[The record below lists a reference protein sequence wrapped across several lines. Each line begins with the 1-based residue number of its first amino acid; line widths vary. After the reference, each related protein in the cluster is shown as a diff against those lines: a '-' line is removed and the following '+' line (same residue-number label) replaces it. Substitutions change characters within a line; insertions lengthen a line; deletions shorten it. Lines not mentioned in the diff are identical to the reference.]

1 MIYEESK
8 MNLEQERPF
17 VCSAPGC
24 SQRFPTED
32 HLMIH
37 RHKHEMTLKFPS
49 IKTDNM
55 LSDQTPTP
63 TRFLK
68 NCEEVGLFNELDCSL
83 EHEFRK
89 AQEEESSKR
98 NISMHNTVGGAMV
111 GPGAHQLGS
120 TRMPNHDTS
129 VVIQQAMPS
138 PQSSSVITQ
147 APSTNRQIGP
157 VPGSLSSLLHLHNR
171 QRQPMPA
178 SMPGTLP
185 NPTMPGSSAVLMPME
200 RQMSVNSN
208 LLGMQ
213 GPNLSNPCASP
224 QVQPMHSEAK
234 MQVSPATQQMQPT
247 QTIQPPQP
255 TGGRRRRV
263 VDEDPD
269 ERRRKFLERNRAAA
283 TRCRQKRKVWV
294 MSLEKK
300 AEELTQTNMQL
311 QNEVSML
318 KNEVAQLK
326 QLLLTHKD
334 CPITA
339 MQKESQGYLSPESSP
354 PASPVPTCSQ
364 QQVIQ
369 HNTIT
374 TSSAVSE
381 VVGSSTLSQLTTHR
395 TDLNPIL

>member
-1 MIYEESK
+1 

-68 NCEEVGLFNELDCSL
+68 NCEEVGLFSELDCSL

-98 NISMHNTVGGAMV
+98 NISMHNAVGGAMA

-120 TRMPNHDTS
+120 TRMPSHDTS

-234 MQVSPATQQMQPT
+234 MVNNSYNHPS
-247 QTIQPPQP
+247 
-255 TGGRRRRV
+255 
-263 VDEDPD
+263 
-269 ERRRKFLERNRAAA
+269 
-283 TRCRQKRKVWV
+283 V
-294 MSLEKK
+294 M
-300 AEELTQTNMQL
+300 A
-311 QNEVSML
+311 
-318 KNEVAQLK
+318 
-326 QLLLTHKD
+326 
-334 CPITA
+334 
-339 MQKESQGYLSPESSP
+339 
-354 PASPVPTCSQ
+354 
-364 QQVIQ
+364 
-369 HNTIT
+369 
-374 TSSAVSE
+374 
-381 VVGSSTLSQLTTHR
+381 
-395 TDLNPIL
+395 

>member
-1 MIYEESK
+1 MFCTSGG
-8 MNLEQERPF
+8 N
-17 VCSAPGC
+17 SA
-24 SQRFPTED
+24 SV
-32 HLMIH
+32 M
-37 RHKHEMTLKFPS
+37 
-49 IKTDNM
+49 
-55 LSDQTPTP
+55 
-63 TRFLK
+63 
-68 NCEEVGLFNELDCSL
+68 
-83 EHEFRK
+83 
-89 AQEEESSKR
+89 
-98 NISMHNTVGGAMV
+98 SM
-111 GPGAHQLGS
+111 
-120 TRMPNHDTS
+120 R
-129 VVIQQAMPS
+129 
-138 PQSSSVITQ
+138 
-147 APSTNRQIGP
+147 P

-200 RQMSVNSN
+200 RQMSVNSSIM
-208 LLGMQ
+208 GMQ

-234 MQVSPATQQMQPT
+234 M
-247 QTIQPPQP
+247 
-255 TGGRRRRV
+255 
-263 VDEDPD
+263 
-269 ERRRKFLERNRAAA
+269 
-283 TRCRQKRKVWV
+283 
-294 MSLEKK
+294 
-300 AEELTQTNMQL
+300 
-311 QNEVSML
+311 NEVSML

-354 PASPVPTCSQ
+354 PASPVPACSQ

-374 TSSAVSE
+374 TSSSVSE

>member
-1 MIYEESK
+1 

-98 NISMHNTVGGAMV
+98 NISMHNTVGGAMA

-147 APSTNRQIGP
+147 APSTNRQIG
-157 VPGSLSSLLHLHNR
+157 VWSEDQQHGCYQELLRNAESL
-171 QRQPMPA
+171 A
-178 SMPGTLP
+178 
-185 NPTMPGSSAVLMPME
+185 
-200 RQMSVNSN
+200 
-208 LLGMQ
+208 
-213 GPNLSNPCASP
+213 
-224 QVQPMHSEAK
+224 
-234 MQVSPATQQMQPT
+234 
-247 QTIQPPQP
+247 
-255 TGGRRRRV
+255 
-263 VDEDPD
+263 
-269 ERRRKFLERNRAAA
+269 
-283 TRCRQKRKVWV
+283 
-294 MSLEKK
+294 
-300 AEELTQTNMQL
+300 
-311 QNEVSML
+311 
-318 KNEVAQLK
+318 
-326 QLLLTHKD
+326 
-334 CPITA
+334 
-339 MQKESQGYLSPESSP
+339 
-354 PASPVPTCSQ
+354 
-364 QQVIQ
+364 
-369 HNTIT
+369 
-374 TSSAVSE
+374 
-381 VVGSSTLSQLTTHR
+381 
-395 TDLNPIL
+395 